1 MASSNGF
8 SMKPHAVCLPAPTQS
23 HIGAMLKL
31 AKLLH
36 HRGLCITFVNTE
48 FNHRRLLEARGSS
61 FLQDLPAGFQFVEI
75 PDGLPSSKA
84 NATQSVV
91 SLCESAKLYMGAPFY
106 ALIEDLNKR
115 ASSGSGFP
123 PVSCIVADGLMTFS
137 AYPASEKFGI
147 PVVNLWTIPACAL
160 MGLLHYPKLKEKG
173 LTPLKDESYLTNGFL
188 ETKID
193 WIPGMTNMRLHD
205 MPSFFRTT
213 DPDDFVFHFMMDT
226 TARFDKASATII
238 HTFEPLEAD
247 VLSALSSMFSRTVY
261 AIGPFQLLIDRILE
275 NGNHLKHMGCSLW
288 KEDVECLE
296 WLDSQKPESVLYIN
310 FGSITFLTS
319 QQLVEFAM
327 GIANSKH
334 PFLWIIRPDLVDGDT
349 AVLPPEF
356 TNETKGRAFITEW
369 CPQEEVLNHPSVGGF
384 LTHCGWNS
392 VIESL
397 SAEVPMLCWPYF
409 ADQQTICKYAC
420 TDWEVGLEIGS
431 DVNQDE
437 VERLVKELIEG
448 EKGKQMKKRAT
459 EWKRLAFM
467 ATREEGFLCT
477 LSIDSSLIPV
487 ASLLCSSKVLAASST
502 CVSRVLGDGSAV
514 IRWRQGFWICRRW
527 FCGGGAS
534 WTAGRRGGRAGGLA
548 ESGGVG
554 VGSGA
559 AARASH
565 SNCSLPSSVCS
576 HLQIAR

>member
-467 ATREEGFLCT
+467 ATREEG
-477 LSIDSSLIPV
+477 S
-487 ASLLCSSKVLAASST
+487 SST
-502 CVSRVLGDGSAV
+502 NLGEIISY
-514 IRWRQGFWICRRW
+514 II
-527 FCGGGAS
+527 S
-534 WTAGRRGGRAGGLA
+534 K
-548 ESGGVG
+548 
-554 VGSGA
+554 
-559 AARASH
+559 
-565 SNCSLPSSVCS
+565 
-576 HLQIAR
+576 